1 MISSKAGSVSTA
13 SKFKVSLIQ
22 INTGTARV
30 SRDFDTLNETV
41 KRIVSSMV
49 SAETSLIDAR
59 DVYNGNLVQRL

>member
-1 MISSKAGSVSTA
+1 MNSSKAGSVSIV

-30 SRDFDTLNETV
+30 RRDFDTLNDTV

-49 SAETSLIDAR
+49 SAETSVIDAW
-59 DVYNGNLVQRL
+59 DV